1 MKMELKETFEKSLSV
16 HDHCNFHGGVEM
28 GLCFRV
34 IARSGKLHK
43 FQTRVVSMLDELDLI
58 KQHTA
63 FPPVKLV

>member
-1 MKMELKETFEKSLSV
+1 
-16 HDHCNFHGGVEM
+16 M